1 MFYTI
6 RIMETKK
13 GQATETIC
21 LYNSNNKTFI
31 AELFE
36 DDKYEVPNEV
46 EVFLGTK
53 EQFKQQYPDYEYN
66 D

>member
-1 MFYTI
+1 
-6 RIMETKK
+6 METKK

-21 LYNSNNKTFI
+21 LYRPNEKVFI

-36 DDKYEVPNEV
+36 GDKYEVPNEV
-46 EVFLGTK
+46 EVFIGTK